1 MMHYWWYH
9 KSIGLENWTMIIIF
23 SSLHCLKKL
32 THQSNLRCSAFCVS
46 AIAFKENLT
55 NHVKRQTERKYILLL
70 FAPFQKLWFTLTMF
84 QNHIKKVSFC
94 KVFLH
99 QKSSR
104 ESKKSTIAFFFFFL
118 SFLKWNSNNICK
130 TNLGKQ
136 FCYENQMSDL
146 FSFRKLW
153 LRALRV

>member
-55 NHVKRQTERKYILLL
+55 NHVKRQAERKYILLL

-104 ESKKSTIAFFFFFL
+104 ESKKSTIAFFFFCCCHFW
-118 SFLKWNSNNICK
+118 SEIQVTFA
-130 TNLGKQ
+130 KQ